1 MSEPGG
7 QPAARAAGG
16 RGWSLGPLLA
26 GVALVLFGI
35 VLVVAATRIAGPGGY
50 GVSGPRFFPLVV
62 AVGMIALGAGVVI
75 RATLVVD
82 RELAGRAAA
91 EEAVTHW
98 PTVGALVAIL
108 VVYALALDP
117 VGYVLATA
125 LCFVALARVLG
136 SAQPVRDAVAGF
148 AISVIVYVAFTQF
161 LGVRLPSGL
170 LPSL

>member
-1 MSEPGG
+1 VSAPGG
-7 QPAARAAGG
+7 EPAAHDAGG
-16 RGWSLGPLLA
+16 RGWSLGPLLV

-35 VLVVAATRIAGPGGY
+35 VLVVATTRIAGPGGY

-62 AVGMIALGAGVVI
+62 AVGMVALGAGVMI
-75 RATLVVD
+75 RSTVLVD
-82 RELAGRAAA
+82 RDLAEQAAA

-98 PTVGALVAIL
+98 PTVGALMAIL
-108 VVYALALDP
+108 VVYALALDA

-136 SAQPVRDAVAGF
+136 SARPVRDAVAGL